1 MLRLKENFPKP
12 FERVALLLEC
22 GCPYPGDHFEGDSRV
37 IFTAL
42 ESSVILLSDVKY
54 LKNLIFR
61 PKESGAVVFSWLLRA
76 SKGTAASL
84 ERGRRGRGGQLTSAT
99 ELQAVPSSF
108 GPLPLGALGAESNVF
123 SLTSENGRTCSDC

>member
-12 FERVALLLEC
+12 FEQVAQLLEC
-22 GCPYPGDHFEGDSRV
+22 GCPSPGDHFEGDSGV
-37 IFTAL
+37 IFRAL
-42 ESSVILLSDVKY
+42 ESSAILLSDVKY

-84 ERGRRGRGGQLTSAT
+84 ERGPRGRAVSSPRHRAAGRALQLRAPAPGRSRVRN
-99 ELQAVPSSF
+99 L
-108 GPLPLGALGAESNVF
+108 VF
-123 SLTSENGRTCSDC
+123 SL